1 MMPRPRARAAGF
13 TMVELVVV
21 MILVGVLAAIGIPRL
36 MGDKGMQAAV
46 FGDQVASGLRRAQKI
61 ATGHRRVVCA
71 TVGTQAVILRVNACD
86 AAGLAIGGVDD
97 GDFATTDGALSA
109 TLTSTPA
116 ATRLYFQPDGRITTD
131 AAGTMAVTAAI
142 AIGFAGTGGGLP
154 TTVRTINVEG
164 TTGYVE

>member
-71 TVGTQAVILRVNACD
+71 AIGPQAVILRLNDCGS
-86 AAGLAIGGVDD
+86 AGLAIGGVDD
-97 GDFATTDGALSA
+97 GDFATTDSALSA
-109 TLTSTPA
+109 TPTV
-116 ATRLYFQPDGRITTD
+116 ATLYFQPDGRITTD
-131 AAGTMAVTAAI
+131 AAGTATTTAAI
-142 AIGFAGTGGGLP
+142 AIGFAGTSGGLP